1 MAPLLPNVV
10 SLMIP
15 MSKST
20 SFPAANTFLGMVLR
34 VTLMALVG
42 MVLGA
47 LFGWGAGSLAPTFFA
62 QMQPWTSVEPI
73 GMAIVLGAFGGVL
86 CGGALGTFA
95 LGLQLL
101 LTWRTG
107 PVERSE

>member
-1 MAPLLPNVV
+1 
-10 SLMIP
+10 
-15 MSKST
+15 
-20 SFPAANTFLGMVLR
+20 MVLR

-62 QMQPWTSVEPI
+62 QIQPWTAVEPI

-86 CGGALGTFA
+86 CGGALGIVA
-95 LGLQLL
+95 LFLQLL
-101 LTWRTG
+101 MTWRTG
-107 PVERSE
+107 RGEPPE